1 MPPLALTD
9 SELDAVYR
17 AAGPIPP
24 AVRGAFLEEV
34 AQRLAGRE
42 LGDGCGLSRR
52 YGGAAQVLEPAGSRP
67 GERYL
72 KVALTAAATLGRS
85 RSVV

>member
-1 MPPLALTD
+1 MPPIALTD
-9 SELDAVYR
+9 SELEAVYR

-42 LGDGCGLSRR
+42 VGDGLVYRVVMEVQRKFWSPPDLSRA
-52 YGGAAQVLEPAGSRP
+52 GGVSKYR
-67 GERYL
+67 
-72 KVALTAAATLGRS
+72 
-85 RSVV
+85 